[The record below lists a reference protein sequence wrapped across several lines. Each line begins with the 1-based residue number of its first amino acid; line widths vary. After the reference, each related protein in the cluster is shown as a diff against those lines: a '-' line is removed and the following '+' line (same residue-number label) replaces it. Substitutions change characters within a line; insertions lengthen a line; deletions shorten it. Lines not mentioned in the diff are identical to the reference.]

1 MKTDDMKR
9 DAVLSADGK
18 FRYSLTRSWA
28 AEGAPLLPMCFVM
41 HNPSTAD
48 AAVDDPTIRK
58 CIGFAQRANCR
69 ERLASLPYPKT
80 LEAA

>member
-28 AEGAPLLPMCFVM
+28 AEGAPLRG
-41 HNPSTAD
+41 
-48 AAVDDPTIRK
+48 AVAQLRRVRHPGNHRYAWS
-58 CIGFAQRANCR
+58 FARR